1 MRPENAPG
9 GEELVRVPLRME
21 MRWRYGTGRYYS
33 RLFAVLREEGR
44 LEGVRCPAC
53 RRVYLPPRPLCGNCR
68 REMHDW
74 VPVGLEGTVE
84 AFSVVYLP
92 ILDPARGEPRPVP
105 YGMALVRLDG
115 ADTALNHYL
124 AETDLAR
131 MRIGIRVRAVLR
143 EPRQGNMGDILH
155 FVPVE
160 DGVPAEEGTVV
171 KEGVPVE
178 GRAPTKED
186 AARGGRRGI

>member
-1 MRPENAPG
+1 M
-9 GEELVRVPLRME
+9 PLRME

-33 RLFAVLREEGR
+33 RLFAVLREEGC

-53 RRVYLPPRPLCGNCR
+53 RRVYLPPRPVCGNCR
-68 REMHDW
+68 REMREW

-131 MRIGIRVRAVLR
+131 LRIGMRVRAVLR

-155 FVPVE
+155 FVPVRDGGTAREGGLAEGDTAVEQRASVE
-160 DGVPAEEGTVV
+160 DRAPAEGGGAEEGTS
-171 KEGVPVE
+171 G
-178 GRAPTKED
+178 
-186 AARGGRRGI
+186 GGRRGL